1 MRPAILLIY
10 LTLTFLYL
18 SLRCEGDRDDLA
30 KSAERQGKEGIEK
43 YWQKKKNQY
52 SIDGFATDIVARA
65 GLEVLSD

>member
-30 KSAERQGKEGIEK
+30 KSAERQGKEGIGK
-43 YWQKKKNQY
+43 YWQKKNQY

-65 GLEVLSD
+65 GLEVFSD